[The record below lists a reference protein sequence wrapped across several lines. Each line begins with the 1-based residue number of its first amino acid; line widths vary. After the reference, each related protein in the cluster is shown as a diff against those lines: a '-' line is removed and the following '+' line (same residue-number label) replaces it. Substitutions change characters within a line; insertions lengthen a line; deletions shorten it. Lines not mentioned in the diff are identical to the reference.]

1 LVSIDARFPR
11 HGRVAFRYI
20 TEVRSAG
27 FHISRGN
34 FSAPVNVELRVA
46 RARKIQKFES
56 RIRKEIEA
64 YALIVNARTAYQSFL
79 YRAERG

>member
-1 LVSIDARFPR
+1 MRWFPR

-20 TEVRSAG
+20 TEVRSDG
-27 FHISRGN
+27 FHISRWN
-34 FSAPVNVELRVA
+34 FSGPVNVWLTCDTCA
-46 RARKIQKFES
+46 KNSKIEN
-56 RIRKEIEA
+56 RIGEEIEA